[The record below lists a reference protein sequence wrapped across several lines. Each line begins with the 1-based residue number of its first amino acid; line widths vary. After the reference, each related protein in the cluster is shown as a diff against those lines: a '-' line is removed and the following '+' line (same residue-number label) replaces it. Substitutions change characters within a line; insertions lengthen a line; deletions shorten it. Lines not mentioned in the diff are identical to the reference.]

1 MKNYLIIGGSS
12 GIGLSSS
19 LLLAANGHK
28 VFATFNTK
36 APENPTTD
44 ITYFHYNVLEDK
56 SITDHLPDRLD
67 GVVYCPGSIN
77 LKPFRRISPEAFRK
91 DYDLQFIGAV
101 KVIQEVMPLL
111 KTGKTSSVVLFS
123 TVAVQNGFP
132 FHSMISASKGAIEGF
147 SKALAAELA
156 PQIRVNCIAPSLTA
170 TPLAKRLLSSEEKIE
185 NNAQRHPL
193 KRIGKAEDIANA
205 VHFLLSEDSGW
216 MTGQVVKIDGGL
228 STLRI

>member
-1 MKNYLIIGGSS
+1 
-12 GIGLSSS
+12 
-19 LLLAANGHK
+19 
-28 VFATFNTK
+28 
-36 APENPTTD
+36 
-44 ITYFHYNVLEDK
+44 
-56 SITDHLPDRLD
+56 
-67 GVVYCPGSIN
+67 
-77 LKPFRRISPEAFRK
+77 
-91 DYDLQFIGAV
+91 
-101 KVIQEVMPLL
+101 MPLL